1 MNFEITGKLV
11 VKYDTQHIKDTFKKR
26 EFVIETSEEVNG
38 SVYTNFIKMQLVQNR
53 CELLDRYNEGDL
65 IKVNFGLKGNRW
77 EKDGKANFITNLDA
91 WRIENASASNSQNL
105 NTVLPSVAAAA
116 NVAATVATAAATW
129 GANPTIGG
137 GDDLPF

>member
-26 EFVIETSEEVNG
+26 EFVIETSEDVNG

-77 EKDGKANFITNLDA
+77 EKDGKTNFITNLDA
-91 WRIENASASNSQNL
+91 WRIESA
-105 NTVLPSVAAAA
+105 SVAAGPVSTGHTVNTAPTVPAA
-116 NVAATVATAAATW
+116 GPVATAW
-129 GANPTIGG
+129 GAAPTAEG